1 MTVFKNQTECY
12 WRNPKGEGEGV
23 GGVSEAAST
32 LQFMEESLKPFFC
45 RVLIKRDEIG
55 EKIECQ

>member
-1 MTVFKNQTECY
+1 MLLAE
-12 WRNPKGEGEGV
+12 PEGRREGV
-23 GGVSEAAST
+23 GGVSAADSKYSEAAST